1 MTEPVSEMSC
11 IYRLQVDIRGRRLPI
26 TIDLP
31 IMPDSS
37 ESNVVDSGTT
47 IQQPQGVVTNTN
59 RKSLETN
66 SRVENS
72 YLLRH
77 LSVSTALRCALTI

>member
-47 IQQPQGVVTNTN
+47 IHQPQGVFTNTN

-77 LSVSTALRCALTI
+77 LTVSTASRCALTI